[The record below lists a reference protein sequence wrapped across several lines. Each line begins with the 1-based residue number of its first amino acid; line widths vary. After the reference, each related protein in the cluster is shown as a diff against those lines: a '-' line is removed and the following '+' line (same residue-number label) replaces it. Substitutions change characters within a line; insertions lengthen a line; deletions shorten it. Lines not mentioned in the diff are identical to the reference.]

1 MLRVLFVPFL
11 LVPGQG
17 PKAQSIKSCT
27 WTDLSAWCAVNS
39 KGLWSG

>member
-27 WTDLSAWCAVNS
+27 WTDLSVNS
-39 KGLWSG
+39 TGLWSG